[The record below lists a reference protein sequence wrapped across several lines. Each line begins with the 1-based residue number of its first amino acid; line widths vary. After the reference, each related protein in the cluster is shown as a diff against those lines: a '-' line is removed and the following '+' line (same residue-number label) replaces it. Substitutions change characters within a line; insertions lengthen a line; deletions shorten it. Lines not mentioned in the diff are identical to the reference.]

1 MADKWQDL
9 AGRLKNAG
17 GGGAPRGLGIGIKLL
32 AGGIAA
38 AYGLQQSMY
47 TGQAYNNTIFQAHR
61 DIKGTLREINNIL
74 I

>member
-9 AGRLKNAG
+9 AGRLKDAG
-17 GGGAPRGLGIGIKLL
+17 GGGAPRGLGLGIKLL

-47 TGQAYNNTIFQAHR
+47 TGQEGDDTIHATCLDTQ
-61 DIKGTLREINNIL
+61 
-74 I
+74 

>member
-47 TGQAYNNTIFQAHR
+47 TGQATYNNTIFQAHC
-61 DIKGTLREINNIL
+61 DILELLGKL
-74 I
+74 ITS